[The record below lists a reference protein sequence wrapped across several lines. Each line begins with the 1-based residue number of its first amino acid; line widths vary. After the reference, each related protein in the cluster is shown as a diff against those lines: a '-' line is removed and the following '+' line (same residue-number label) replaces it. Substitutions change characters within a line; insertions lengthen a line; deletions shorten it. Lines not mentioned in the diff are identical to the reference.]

1 FGAQGA
7 FITQETAIVRSL
19 EWMSGNPVMSK
30 ASQMI
35 KSIETFTASD
45 GYLVYVVQL
54 TPQGFLILNSD
65 DRLPLT
71 VSYSADST
79 VNLTDDPQN
88 AFRAML
94 LDYCE
99 RMTKKLANW
108 SPNLSSDIKS
118 MEESAAEDELY
129 GPFLETTWNQNNP
142 YNLLLPLD
150 PSGSEYY
157 DYRVPVGCTPTAY
170 AQILH
175 FHRWPYHGLGSS
187 SYSDDNGNI
196 TGSHSA
202 EFSDSYDWAL
212 MENSYDPWNTEPA
225 SSKDAVAELMYE
237 LGVAA
242 KVDYEHDG
250 TAGNH
255 WVLGNQLGRYFFFE
269 SINYHTT
276 QSDLITPMETDLR
289 AGFPCVVSIPNHA
302 VVADGLLVDEGITTY
317 HINYGWGGENNGW
330 FSADGV
336 PGGALTNGVTSL
348 RPSLLALPFANA
360 VSDTSGETVEL
371 EWIVPKRRTD
381 EMARIDILSL
391 EKQSGEW
398 SSDGSAIMGKNNGW
412 EIVDAG
418 RSGSCWY
425 AENSAQHN
433 SASLI
438 LDSVFVPDSST
449 ELTFW
454 QWAKLYV
461 AQFIVEVSSDGG
473 ESYTEVYSAYDDSAT
488 DKIYE
493 SDWSF
498 HSVSLSAYAG
508 QEIKLRFSVSS
519 GGWYDGDWPGL
530 RLDDLA
536 MTSGDWYNWESF
548 WSDTTLLLR
557 EPGELDASLAGQP
570 VYYTSLSEFSGG
582 TYTLAARVIDIH
594 GVAHGLS
601 PSFTL
606 TTKKLEPNKFSW
618 NLFLPAILQ
627 LNGDTPV
634 TGALNDTGITWS
646 GNYMSGNNTACVAS
660 TTPDGDNVVAA
671 QDCSY
676 GRDVTHND
684 DSDGHAGFS
693 YTKLDSNGVPLAN
706 QDADYATTP
715 WACVKDNVTGLIWEV
730 KTDDGGLHDKDDRYT
745 WYNTDPAT
753 NGGAEGYADDDG
765 DICYG
770 YDSGDSSTFCNT
782 EAYVNRVNAAG
793 WCGASDW
800 RMPTRKELESIVA
813 YDRSSPAIDT
823 EYFPNTVFGVWSG
836 SPHASSSGNAWG
848 VSFNNGNSNLVVTRL
863 SNGAV
868 RLVRGG
874 Q

>member
-1 FGAQGA
+1 LFSLS
-7 FITQETAIVRSL
+7 ITFFLLEIVSSIADTNKPL
-19 EWMSGNPVMSK
+19 YFLVDIGIKLPVLR
-30 ASQMI
+30 
-35 KSIETFTASD
+35 F
-45 GYLVYVVQL
+45 VQL

-94 LDYCE
+94 LEYCE
-99 RMTKKLANW
+99 RMTEKLANW
-108 SPNLSSDIKS
+108 SSVQSLRSK
-118 MEESAAEDELY
+118 EELVLAAGDELY

-142 YNLLLPLD
+142 YNLLCPLD
-150 PSGSEYY
+150 PAGSEYY
-157 DYRVPVGCTPTAY
+157 DYRVPVGCVPTAY
-170 AQILH
+170 AQILN

-187 SYSDDNGNI
+187 SYSDDNGSI
-196 TGSHSA
+196 TGFHSA

-242 KVDYEHDG
+242 KVNYENGG
-250 TAGNH
+250 TSGDH
-255 WVLGNQLGRYFFFE
+255 EYLGNQLGRYFFFD
-269 SINYHTT
+269 SNNYYSN
-276 QSDLITPMETDLR
+276 QSDLIAPMEADLR
-289 AGFPCVVSIPNHA
+289 AGFPCVVSIPNHG
-302 VVADGLLVDEGITTY
+302 VVADGLMVDEGMTTY

-336 PGGALTNGVTSL
+336 PGGALINGITSL
-348 RPSLLALPFANA
+348 RPSLLAFPFANA

-381 EMARIDILSL
+381 EVARIDILSL
-391 EKQSGEW
+391 EKQPGEW

-412 EIVDAG
+412 QIVDAG

-425 AENSAQHN
+425 AENSAQRN

-454 QWAKLYV
+454 QWAKLYL

-473 ESYTEVYSAYDDSAT
+473 ETYTEVYAAYDDST
-488 DKIYE
+488 DRIHE
-493 SDWSF
+493 SDWSL

-536 MTSGDWYNWESF
+536 MTSGDWYDWESF
-548 WSDTTLLLR
+548 LSDTTLLLR

-570 VYYTSLSEFSGG
+570 VYYTSLPEFSGG

-606 TTKKLEPNKFSW
+606 TTKKKLEPNKFSW
-618 NLFLPAILQ
+618 NLFLPAIINKK
-627 LNGDTPV
+627 LNEDTPV

-646 GNYMSGNNTACVAS
+646 GNYESGNNTACVAS

-671 QDCSY
+671 QDCSH
-676 GRDVTHND
+676 GRDATHND

-693 YTKLDSNGVPLAN
+693 YTKLDSNGVALAN
-706 QDADYATTP
+706 QNADYATTP

-730 KTDDGGLHDKDDRYT
+730 KTDDGGLHDKDDKYT

-753 NGGAEGYADDDG
+753 NGGADGIDGATNDTCFGYS
-765 DICYG
+765 
-770 YDSGDSSTFCNT
+770 SGIAATYCNT
-782 EAYVNRVNAAG
+782 QAYVNRVNASG
-793 WCGASDW
+793 WCGASNW
-800 RMPTRKELESIVA
+800 RMPTRKELEGIIK
-813 YDRSSPAIDT
+813 YNYLFFMINTD
-823 EYFPNTVFGVWSG
+823 YFPNQASSLFLGYWSG
-836 SPHASSSGNAWG
+836 SSYAANSDDAWYVDFFYGLSSARNRSVND
-848 VSFNNGNSNLVVTRL
+848 
-863 SNGAV
+863 AV
-868 RLVRGG
+868 RLVRSG